1 MPSFFYK
8 DEKMDILIVMG
19 KWKRTYGYLTD
30 TLRLL
35 GEKKCTT
42 LAGTLVFFLLMSM
55 VPMLFWATLLLG
67 RFSFDVAETF
77 ALPGMDEVSGLLDY
91 VRQEAQNATSGAS
104 VFLLITSLYS
114 ATNLFYQMRKSG
126 EIIYQT
132 SIRGQ
137 GLKTRLGAVVLL
149 FLVLSLVV
157 LTVLAFS
164 IFSFFLSRLLDGGW
178 QMIVRYLLLATLAFL
193 LVLFLNLYVC
203 PYTVSAKRFVLGS
216 LLTVVAWG
224 ISIVGFGVYLK
235 IGNLSRLYG
244 ALSAVIVFL
253 LWLYVLTVCFVAGVI
268 FNSRRVLSICPPK
281 KDY

>member
-1 MPSFFYK
+1 
-8 DEKMDILIVMG
+8 MG
-19 KWKRTYGYLTD
+19 KWRQAYGYLSD

-67 RFSFDVAETF
+67 KFSFDVADTLV
-77 ALPGMDEVSGLLDY
+77 LPGMSEVGGLLDY
-91 VRQEAQNATSGAS
+91 VRVEAQNATSGAS

-132 SIRGQ
+132 SVRGQ
-137 GLKTRLGAVVLL
+137 GLKTRFGAVVLL
-149 FLVLSLVV
+149 FLVLSLVI

-164 IFSFFLSRLLDGGW
+164 IVSFFLSRLLDGGW
-178 QMIVRYLLLATLAFL
+178 ELIVRYALLITLAFL

-216 LLTVVAWG
+216 ALTVVAWAVA
-224 ISIVGFGVYLK
+224 IVGFGFYLK
-235 IGNLSRLYG
+235 IGNLTRLYG

-268 FNSRRVLSICPPK
+268 FNSRRVLSVGSSK

>member
-1 MPSFFYK
+1 
-8 DEKMDILIVMG
+8 MDILIVMG

-67 RFSFDVAETF
+67 KFSFDVAETF

-216 LLTVVAWG
+216 LLTVVAWA

-268 FNSRRVLSICPPK
+268 FNSRRVLSICLPK